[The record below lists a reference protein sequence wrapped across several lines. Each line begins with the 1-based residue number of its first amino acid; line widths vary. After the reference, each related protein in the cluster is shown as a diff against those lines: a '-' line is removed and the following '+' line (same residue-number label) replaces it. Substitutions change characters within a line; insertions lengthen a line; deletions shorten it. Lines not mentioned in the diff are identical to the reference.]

1 MMSQLVNLFQFYQK
15 WVFEGKKLPQN
26 TSKKLI
32 DLSPFSFFFFF
43 ALRTKQNSSKEASV
57 TYFQKMPI

>member
-32 DLSPFSFFFFF
+32 DLSPFSFFFF
-43 ALRTKQNSSKEASV
+43 LLLEQNKIVAKKRV
-57 TYFQKMPI
+57 

>member
-15 WVFEGKKLPQN
+15 WVFEGKNLPQN

-32 DLSPFSFFFFF
+32 DLSPFFFF